1 MIRAR
6 SGPAVVLVVLSTV
19 TVSYTL
25 VLSMVNPALEPLR
38 VSFHASQ
45 AGISWVLTA
54 YLLSSAVL
62 TPFLGRVGDQLGKH
76 RLIVAAA
83 ALLAAGS
90 VVAATAPDLGVLL
103 AGRAMQ
109 GAGGAI
115 LPLAFGILRELLPE
129 ERVGPAVGMLAAL
142 SSVGA
147 GLGILVAGPIVSG
160 LGIRWLFW
168 VPAIANGIVALLLW
182 LTVPASRSRASGG
195 LNWLAAAA
203 MCAALVCLLLTLSTG
218 ATWGWGSVN
227 TTALLGVAVLAGAE
241 TPWTTSIA

>member
-6 SGPAVVLVVLSTV
+6 SGPAVVLVMLSTV

-90 VVAATAPDLGVLL
+90 VAPWPSSPRSASPRACSFL
-103 AGRAMQ
+103 AVHRNGKEM
-109 GAGGAI
+109 
-115 LPLAFGILRELLPE
+115 PKLAEKPRNRNL
-129 ERVGPAVGMLAAL
+129 
-142 SSVGA
+142 
-147 GLGILVAGPIVSG
+147 
-160 LGIRWLFW
+160 
-168 VPAIANGIVALLLW
+168 
-182 LTVPASRSRASGG
+182 SRS
-195 LNWLAAAA
+195 
-203 MCAALVCLLLTLSTG
+203 
-218 ATWGWGSVN
+218 
-227 TTALLGVAVLAGAE
+227 
-241 TPWTTSIA
+241 